1 MTEPKNKAQSFSI
14 GRTSL
19 LSAALM
25 LALST
30 ITLNAAAGDPRTI
43 EGSEITEAA
52 TYPKNIFGNSS
63 SEEIREA
70 LITKYH
76 YTEEEAAAIME
87 KKRDLFINDPPI
99 DVLVNGTV
107 SLQTGSTDSKTTI
120 RSWSALTLDGNGN
133 TALDVKDS
141 ALDVTAY
148 DNMTVKGNV
157 NLENSSVTL
166 QMSGSESVI
175 NGTVSVKND
184 AYKKNLALTI
194 NSGSEDFSINGDIAL
209 DAANLTVGTYGAAN
223 SEKINF
229 NGNITATGSTLSVSR
244 SKAVNDTLTFNGS
257 IRLYNSTFEI
267 QPNSGE
273 NNSVVINGDISVDGN
288 TDSSYKP
295 TICPVTL
302 PDDYTEEL
310 PELFAGQKRFRRSF
324 YSAVSVGYL
333 GPGYTSDN
341 IKQITFD
348 EKPASVFSIGSLD
361 THSSTYSVVKLDGDV
376 SVNNTDETANSVWLT
391 LDAPEDGD
399 WTWNG
404 SATMT
409 GTDWQG
415 SAYNQTGIMITAK
428 EGAVWKVTGEESA
441 EYGKLSTISRWNS
454 LGSTTIDLT
463 ASDDNLTLQIDELTG
478 NGTTIVGKIGG
489 NAAGT
494 DIETDLVVLGGRS
507 SGEHTVK
514 LQATGREVNS
524 ISGGEITYLKVLPLK
539 ETAALTSPNKTSG
552 LGTPEEANK
561 ELAGSPANTYVYY
574 QLTEYRETFD
584 NGIPAFSLA
593 YEENAEGSG
602 KTATLLVNGT
612 KTSTYIGIHYLMG
625 ETDAKWLKSLHQ
637 ETEEFE
643 PLIIHYSN
651 AENKV
656 DIGNYKYTILDP
668 KILEDGTVVFNVLA
682 PDIPAATF
690 EDLSDAA
697 EIVTTLG
704 GDGAMYSA
712 WMADLT
718 DLRKRLGEVRYGAQ
732 DGVWARGIAQK
743 DRLEGV
749 TGADFKQKLYGLQM
763 GLDHIVTQDED
774 RMWLLGGNLKL
785 NTVDQKVDAMR
796 YGHGDM
802 RSYGAFLYATYAN
815 YKGCYTDLVLSVDH
829 YKQKMSAEQT
839 DDSYV
844 HGRYNTWGWGAS
856 VEVGRMFSSAQN
868 DEGWGPWYGHWWA
881 EPQAQLAYYWI
892 NGKRFSMD
900 NEMSVR
906 QKNGNSLIGRL
917 GVVVGKKFNYGANRK
932 EVDKRYSQFYLKGGV
947 KHEFLGKQTLYVNDQ
962 KFSDRLRGTTV
973 YYGAGFDWNL
983 SDQLRLYAQVER
995 ERGSRYR
1002 KDYEVSAGLKW
1013 QF

>member
-1 MTEPKNKAQSFSI
+1 
-14 GRTSL
+14 
-19 LSAALM
+19 
-25 LALST
+25 
-30 ITLNAAAGDPRTI
+30 
-43 EGSEITEAA
+43 
-52 TYPKNIFGNSS
+52 
-63 SEEIREA
+63 
-70 LITKYH
+70 
-76 YTEEEAAAIME
+76 
-87 KKRDLFINDPPI
+87 
-99 DVLVNGTV
+99 
-107 SLQTGSTDSKTTI
+107 
-120 RSWSALTLDGNGN
+120 
-133 TALDVKDS
+133 
-141 ALDVTAY
+141 
-148 DNMTVKGNV
+148 
-157 NLENSSVTL
+157 
-166 QMSGSESVI
+166 
-175 NGTVSVKND
+175 
-184 AYKKNLALTI
+184 
-194 NSGSEDFSINGDIAL
+194 
-209 DAANLTVGTYGAAN
+209 
-223 SEKINF
+223 
-229 NGNITATGSTLSVSR
+229 
-244 SKAVNDTLTFNGS
+244 
-257 IRLYNSTFEI
+257 
-267 QPNSGE
+267 
-273 NNSVVINGDISVDGN
+273 
-288 TDSSYKP
+288 
-295 TICPVTL
+295 
-302 PDDYTEEL
+302 
-310 PELFAGQKRFRRSF
+310 
-324 YSAVSVGYL
+324 
-333 GPGYTSDN
+333 
-341 IKQITFD
+341 
-348 EKPASVFSIGSLD
+348 
-361 THSSTYSVVKLDGDV
+361 
-376 SVNNTDETANSVWLT
+376 
-391 LDAPEDGD
+391 
-399 WTWNG
+399 
-404 SATMT
+404 
-409 GTDWQG
+409 
-415 SAYNQTGIMITAK
+415 
-428 EGAVWKVTGEESA
+428 
-441 EYGKLSTISRWNS
+441 
-454 LGSTTIDLT
+454 
-463 ASDDNLTLQIDELTG
+463 
-478 NGTTIVGKIGG
+478 
-489 NAAGT
+489 
-494 DIETDLVVLGGRS
+494 
-507 SGEHTVK
+507 
-514 LQATGREVNS
+514 
-524 ISGGEITYLKVLPLK
+524 
-539 ETAALTSPNKTSG
+539 
-552 LGTPEEANK
+552 
-561 ELAGSPANTYVYY
+561 
-574 QLTEYRETFD
+574 
-584 NGIPAFSLA
+584 
-593 YEENAEGSG
+593 
-602 KTATLLVNGT
+602 
-612 KTSTYIGIHYLMG
+612 MG

-682 PDIPAATF
+682 PDISAATF

-856 VEVGRMFSSAQN
+856 VEVGKMFSSGQN

>member
-1 MTEPKNKAQSFSI
+1 
-14 GRTSL
+14 
-19 LSAALM
+19 
-25 LALST
+25 
-30 ITLNAAAGDPRTI
+30 
-43 EGSEITEAA
+43 
-52 TYPKNIFGNSS
+52 
-63 SEEIREA
+63 
-70 LITKYH
+70 
-76 YTEEEAAAIME
+76 
-87 KKRDLFINDPPI
+87 
-99 DVLVNGTV
+99 
-107 SLQTGSTDSKTTI
+107 
-120 RSWSALTLDGNGN
+120 
-133 TALDVKDS
+133 
-141 ALDVTAY
+141 
-148 DNMTVKGNV
+148 
-157 NLENSSVTL
+157 
-166 QMSGSESVI
+166 
-175 NGTVSVKND
+175 
-184 AYKKNLALTI
+184 
-194 NSGSEDFSINGDIAL
+194 
-209 DAANLTVGTYGAAN
+209 
-223 SEKINF
+223 
-229 NGNITATGSTLSVSR
+229 
-244 SKAVNDTLTFNGS
+244 
-257 IRLYNSTFEI
+257 
-267 QPNSGE
+267 
-273 NNSVVINGDISVDGN
+273 
-288 TDSSYKP
+288 
-295 TICPVTL
+295 
-302 PDDYTEEL
+302 
-310 PELFAGQKRFRRSF
+310 
-324 YSAVSVGYL
+324 
-333 GPGYTSDN
+333 
-341 IKQITFD
+341 
-348 EKPASVFSIGSLD
+348 
-361 THSSTYSVVKLDGDV
+361 
-376 SVNNTDETANSVWLT
+376 
-391 LDAPEDGD
+391 
-399 WTWNG
+399 
-404 SATMT
+404 
-409 GTDWQG
+409 
-415 SAYNQTGIMITAK
+415 
-428 EGAVWKVTGEESA
+428 
-441 EYGKLSTISRWNS
+441 
-454 LGSTTIDLT
+454 
-463 ASDDNLTLQIDELTG
+463 
-478 NGTTIVGKIGG
+478 
-489 NAAGT
+489 
-494 DIETDLVVLGGRS
+494 
-507 SGEHTVK
+507 
-514 LQATGREVNS
+514 
-524 ISGGEITYLKVLPLK
+524 VLPIADRISL
-539 ETAALTSPNKTSG
+539 ASPSPLNENK
-552 LGTPEEANK
+552 TPEEANK
-561 ELAGSPANTYVYY
+561 EMAAWNTHTRVIYSLSKYEEVFENDSS
-574 QLTEYRETFD
+574 QFDLT
-584 NGIPAFSLA
+584 
-593 YEENAEGSG
+593 YEENADGSG
-602 KTATLLVNGT
+602 KTATITVNGQ
-612 KTSTYIGIHYLMG
+612 KIYDFDGFHHLMFNVDG
-625 ETDAKWLKSLHQ
+625 QSAWSYHQ
-637 ETEEFE
+637 ETMAFD
-643 PLIIHYSN
+643 PLIIHYGD

-668 KILEDGTVVFNVLA
+668 KMLEDGTVVFNVLA

-917 GVVVGKKFNYGANRK
+917 GVVIGKKFNYSANRK